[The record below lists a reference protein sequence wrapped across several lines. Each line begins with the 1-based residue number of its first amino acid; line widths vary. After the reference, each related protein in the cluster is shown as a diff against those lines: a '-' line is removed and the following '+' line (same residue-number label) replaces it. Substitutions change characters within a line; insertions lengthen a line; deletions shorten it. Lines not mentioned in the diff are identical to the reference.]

1 MMVIFT
7 MIRSTYAYVKWI
19 FVLSGVPAIVVTCLE
34 IYVYVHRRN
43 MPKPVLKMGT
53 PH

>member
-7 MIRSTYAYVKWI
+7 MIRSTYAYAKWI
-19 FVLSGVPAIVVTCLE
+19 FVLSGVPTIVVTCVE
-34 IYVYVHRRN
+34 IYVYVHRRA

-53 PH
+53 SY